1 MKSFIAA
8 TFVVVAL
15 AATIEKNAQSK
26 CIDEKTYERKQCD
39 FKSVAAI
46 KKIEGTNETDSRK
59 RAGSLAAA
67 RQGEKCQASASAKYV
82 SCMEIANGASTTVL
96 AGAVM
101 VAAATFLF

>member
-15 AATIEKNAQSK
+15 AATTEKNAQSK

-46 KKIEGTNETDSRK
+46 KMIDGRNETDVRRS
-59 RAGSLAAA
+59 S
-67 RQGEKCQASASAKYV
+67 
-82 SCMEIANGASTTVL
+82 
-96 AGAVM
+96 
-101 VAAATFLF
+101 